1 MIFRLITKYSHSLAK
16 QRIQLLGDVVL
27 FVFNLRLSQFDGNVR
42 ICLPVDVSRMQ
53 ISRLWTKHI
62 GEKVLISLHTMVVLM
77 MKHAEQWRQT
87 PTLIT

>member
-1 MIFRLITKYSHSLAK
+1 MILGLITKFFHSLAK

-53 ISRLWTKHI
+53 ISRLWTKHS
-62 GEKVLISLHTMVVLM
+62 GERVLIFLHRMIVLFIR
-77 MKHAEQWRQT
+77 HAEQWRQT